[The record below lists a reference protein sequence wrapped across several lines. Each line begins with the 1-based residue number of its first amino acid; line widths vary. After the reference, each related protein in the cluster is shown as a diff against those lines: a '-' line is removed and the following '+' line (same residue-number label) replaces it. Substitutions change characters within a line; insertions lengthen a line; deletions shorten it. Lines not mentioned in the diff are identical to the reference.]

1 MRLQIRG
8 SGGLER
14 VRSVIENDII
24 DEFESIDG
32 ISYVEVTGG
41 QIKALEIL
49 IDSDAAKAY
58 NVTPSKIRNLI
69 RRNNQQKTF
78 VGHAYGENKHYFVN
92 LISEY
97 DDIKNLENI
106 VVDPGGPIFLRDIA
120 EITFGAKE
128 QTTLS
133 RVNGKD
139 AVIVQLIRDTNTNL
153 INLSHITREVID
165 RLNYELKPQDIEIV
179 IQTDTAEEMEKTLI

>member
-1 MRLQIRG
+1 M
-8 SGGLER
+8 
-14 VRSVIENDII
+14 
-24 DEFESIDG
+24 
-32 ISYVEVTGG
+32 
-41 QIKALEIL
+41 
-49 IDSDAAKAY
+49 
-58 NVTPSKIRNLI
+58 TPR
-69 RRNNQQKTF
+69 
-78 VGHAYGENKHYFVN
+78 
-92 LISEY
+92 
-97 DDIKNLENI
+97 
-106 VVDPGGPIFLRDIA
+106 GPIFLRDIA